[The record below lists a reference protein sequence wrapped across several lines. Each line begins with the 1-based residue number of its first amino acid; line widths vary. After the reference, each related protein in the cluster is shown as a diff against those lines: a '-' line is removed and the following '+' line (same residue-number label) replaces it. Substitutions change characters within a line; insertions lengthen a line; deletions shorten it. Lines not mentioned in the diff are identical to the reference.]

1 LDWNRSGGQAAGE
14 GAEKIREMVGAPETL
29 KLICLLAIG
38 HPAEEPEKEK
48 RPLSEV
54 LHWEKY

>member
-1 LDWNRSGGQAAGE
+1 VD
-14 GAEKIREMVGAPETL
+14 KIRQMVGAPGTC
-29 KLICLLAIG
+29 KLVSLLAIG
-38 HPAEEPEKEK
+38 YPAEVPEKEK